1 MKTIIMGAMAL
12 AAVGAWLA
20 MRRRRRSER
29 SEEGDSVDWQGS
41 VEETSAG
48 SES

>member
-1 MKTIIMGAMAL
+1 MKTLIMGAMVL

-20 MRRRRRSER
+20 MRRRRSER